1 MSFLDDFDRA
11 DTPLGLGEGWEIRG
25 GAQGDPIVPVQ
36 TGAFIRDGHYVS
48 SNDSGVYA
56 VRTFRSTVRRVGAE
70 GRWTRIGAGG
80 DETFVMGIAASDD
93 LRGNMLQL
101 TITPTGWAVTKRGG
115 SVDPESVVTGKFDP
129 PMELNRT
136 YRFEMDAAD
145 GTVTVRVPGAE
156 KTTKLGTIGLLGER
170 AYWQHQSAQAE
181 LPIGAKFCIDMLWA
195 AEQGQPLSPLPVPPQ

>member
-1 MSFLDDFDRA
+1 MSFLDNFDRD
-11 DTPLGLGEGWEIRG
+11 DTPLGLGEGWDIRRG
-25 GAQGDPIVPVQ
+25 VQGEAIDSVP

-48 SNDSGVYA
+48 SNDNGVYA

-93 LRGNMLQL
+93 LTGNMVQL
-101 TITPTGWAVTKRGG
+101 TVTPAGWTVSKRRG
-115 SVDPESVVTGKFDP
+115 SIDPENVVTGKFSP
-129 PMELNRT
+129 PLELNRT
-136 YRFEMDAAD
+136 YRFEMDTAD
-145 GTVTVRVPGAE
+145 GTVTVRVPGVE
-156 KTTKLGTIGLLGER
+156 KTTKLGTIGLLSER
-170 AYWQHQSAQAE
+170 AYWQHYSPPAE